1 VTLQTLDVAVVRSI
15 QDIHAEIERVSE
27 LRAELWRRLG
37 EQYDAATAAELKELD
52 ARLASLWDEHRAER
66 AQVRFGDRERII
78 ARARAEE
85 RLERAASRPR
95 GDTVPHEP
103 PRGAGGRC
111 CPPASPLLP
120 RGVRPFGSAASPAL
134 PPGPWRAREPTDSA
148 RRSRA
153 QARGAVTVRL
163 QGQSL

>member
-1 VTLQTLDVAVVRSI
+1 VEEIRVTLQTLDVAVVRSI

-85 RLERAASRPR
+85 RLERAA
-95 GDTVPHEP
+95 
-103 PRGAGGRC
+103 
-111 CPPASPLLP
+111 
-120 RGVRPFGSAASPAL
+120 
-134 PPGPWRAREPTDSA
+134 
-148 RRSRA
+148 
-153 QARGAVTVRL
+153 
-163 QGQSL
+163 